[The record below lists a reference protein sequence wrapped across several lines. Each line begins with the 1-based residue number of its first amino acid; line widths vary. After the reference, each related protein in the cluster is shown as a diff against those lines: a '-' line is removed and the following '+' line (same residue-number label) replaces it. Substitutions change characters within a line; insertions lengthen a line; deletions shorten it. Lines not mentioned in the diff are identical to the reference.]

1 MAKPLT
7 FAPPPPANDPAQDDV
22 DDLVQALHE
31 SGLLRV
37 LAGGARAYPDL
48 LTSLLRATDAD
59 TIRSGILLAGSLGDL
74 DPEGSER
81 IANGIKRA
89 RKEAARA
96 ANEKPPGFFRLAK
109 RAHDPDVRR
118 GLAAALAA
126 LAAFGSAL
134 DEDKGD
140 STRS

>member
-7 FAPPPPANDPAQDDV
+7 FAPPPPAHDPAQDDV

-37 LAGGARAYPDL
+37 IAGGARAYPDL
-48 LTSLLRATDAD
+48 LASLMRAIDAD
-59 TIRSGILLAGSLGDL
+59 TIRSAILLAGAVGDL

-81 IANGIKRA
+81 IANGIKKA
-89 RKEAARA
+89 RRDAAKA
-96 ANEKPPGFFRLAK
+96 ANSKPPGFFRLAK

-126 LAAFGSAL
+126 LAAIGSSL
-134 DEDKGD
+134 PEDEDD
-140 STRS
+140 